1 MKNDY
6 INYKG
11 YNIAFNGKYYTCKGN
26 NYNSL
31 KFIKDLI
38 DFKMIQENEKM
49 VKKIIDFIQWSIIAG
64 IIFFVMWLILY
75 GLAFLEWIL

>member
-11 YNIAFNGKYYTCKGN
+11 YNIAFNGKYYTCKGI

-38 DFKMIQENEKM
+38 DFKMI
-49 VKKIIDFIQWSIIAG
+49 
-64 IIFFVMWLILY
+64 
-75 GLAFLEWIL
+75 